1 MKKRRNVN
9 LNILCSAVVS
19 FSIAVSAFFYAP
31 TLQVS
36 ADVGVAGGTSTTT
49 VTYNKSEDNIFF
61 GNTYLGEDLEYYDSG
76 HYSDEYS
83 SSDSFTN
90 RFYYL
95 GKRQQIFT
103 SNANYYGY
111 AITVTRSTKT
121 TLTYTNAD
129 KQYWVIGTASD
140 LYNGLSASGLIDAS
154 SFTAWVTTDNS
165 VQAVHMAPF
174 FHMTSS
180 ELMLNGSYHSSDPG
194 SYNINCK
201 YTVKYVGYKTKSDY
215 ESAMAEISTKLD
227 NIDSSINDSA
237 AEITDNMQA
246 QTDTITNGYNS
257 SSGDSMNNEFSSSVG
272 SYSDASDN
280 LFNTATSGLDSFG
293 FANIN
298 AYSSVVTSLSF
309 VQTVMA
315 SMFTAVGGESGPY
328 GIVLSILFS
337 VVLVS
342 LLVGIYRYY
351 NRH

>member
-1 MKKRRNVN
+1 MKKRRSVR
-9 LNILCSAVVS
+9 LKTCKSVLTVILLAS
-19 FSIAVSAFFYAP
+19 
-31 TLQVS
+31 TLFHGLPVS
-36 ADVGVAGGTSTTT
+36 ADIGVAGATSTTS
-49 VTYNKSEDNIFF
+49 VTYNRSENHCFR
-61 GNTYLGEDLEYYDSG
+61 GNTYLGEDFEHYDFG
-76 HYSDEYS
+76 HDFDDYT
-83 SSDSFTN
+83 SDSSYDNLF
-90 RFYYL
+90 FYV
-95 GKRQQIFT
+95 GKRQLVFN
-103 SNANYYGY
+103 SSASYYGY
-111 AITVTRSTKT
+111 SLTFTRTTKT
-121 TLTYTNAD
+121 TLDMSDYTWKHN
-129 KQYWVIGTASD
+129 WIVGTATD
-140 LYNGLSASGLIDAS
+140 LLNGQYVGGLVDAS
-154 SFTAWVTTDNS
+154 SFTVWVPTGNS
-165 VQAVHMAPF
+165 VQAIHMAPLF
-174 FHMTSS
+174 LFASG
-180 ELMLNGSYHSSDPG
+180 EYWSDGVPFDDFYG

-201 YTVKYVGYKTKSDY
+201 YSVKYVGYKTKSDY
-215 ESAMAEISTKLD
+215 ESAMSEISTKLD
-227 NIDSSINDSA
+227 NIDSSINNSA

-257 SSGDSMNNEFSSSVG
+257 SSGDSMNNDFSSSVG